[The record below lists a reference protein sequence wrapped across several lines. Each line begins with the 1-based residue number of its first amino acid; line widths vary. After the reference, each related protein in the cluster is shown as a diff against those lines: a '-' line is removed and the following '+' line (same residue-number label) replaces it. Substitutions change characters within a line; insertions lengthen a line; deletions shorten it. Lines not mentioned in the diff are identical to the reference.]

1 MASPV
6 VNAAFK
12 TRASIR
18 RIFNTR
24 DSKQRR
30 LQSST
35 TTHTFVDSRRGK
47 EESVLVPATPESAPF
62 SAPPLARLSTASI
75 LRTLVLS
82 AFFTTPWLF
91 KPGLA
96 VFEKVANSQ
105 SAWLNPDRNPLLRTA
120 IYPLVYKQFCAGRNQ
135 AEIARTSAEVR
146 KLGFSGIVLCY
157 GKEVQVRG
165 QADESVGHATVKPNP
180 MDMEIDQWADGNI
193 KTLDMVGPGDWLG
206 IKFTGAGTNITKVL
220 MDGGEAPAR
229 FVEAMDRICEYAA
242 SKGCRV
248 WIDAEQQMLQ
258 ATIDEWAFDLMRRYN
273 RPGRPALVY
282 NTIQAYLKSARD
294 KVHHQLELSQREGWR
309 PAIKLVRGAYI
320 ANDMRA
326 RIHDTKEDTDA
337 SYNGIVEDLLRGN
350 FQAQGDH
357 HQKHHHTEEIDLL
370 LAGHNTET
378 IRKAA
383 RLASELARQSRLK
396 VRLEFG
402 QLQGMADDIGC
413 ELLQAAD
420 EVKEDKLLP
429 TANTYIPRVYKC
441 LTWGSI
447 QECMQYLVRRLIEN
461 RGAAERMKVGA
472 AEFRRELSRRVGI
485 WS

>member
-6 VNAAFK
+6 VNTAFK
-12 TRASIR
+12 TRKSIR
-18 RIFNTR
+18 QIFNYTNL
-24 DSKQRR
+24 QQCR

-35 TTHTFVDSRRGK
+35 TTHTFIDSEKGK
-47 EESVLVPATPESAPF
+47 EVSVLIPAKPESAPF

-91 KPGLA
+91 KPGFA
-96 VFEKVANSQ
+96 AFEKVANSQ
-105 SAWLNPDRNPLLRTA
+105 SPWLNPDRNPLLRSA
-120 IYPLVYKQFCAGRNQ
+120 IYPLVYKQFCAGRNP
-135 AEIARTSAEVR
+135 AEIARTSADVR

-157 GKEVQVRG
+157 GKEVQVREH
-165 QADESVGHATVKPNP
+165 ADESVGCGKEKPNS
-180 MDMEIDQWADGNI
+180 MDMEIDQWADGNM
-193 KTLDMVGPGDWLG
+193 KTLDMIAAGDWLG
-206 IKFTGAGTNITKVL
+206 IKFTGAGTKITKAL
-220 MDGGEAPAR
+220 MDGDEAPAK
-229 FVEAMDRICEYAA
+229 FMEAMDRICEYAA
-242 SKGCRV
+242 SKGCRI
-248 WIDAEQQMLQ
+248 WIDAEQQVLQ
-258 ATIDEWAFDLMRRYN
+258 ATIDEWTFDLMRRYN
-273 RPGRPALVY
+273 RPGSPALVY
-282 NTIQAYLKSARD
+282 NTIQAYLKSARH
-294 KVHHQLELSQREGWR
+294 KVQHQLELSQREGWR

-320 ANDMRA
+320 ANEMRA

-350 FQAQGDH
+350 FQAQADL
-357 HQKHHHTEEIDLL
+357 HQQQHDAEEVDLL
-370 LAGHNTET
+370 LAGHNIET

-420 EVKEDKLLP
+420 EVKAEKSSP
-429 TANTYIPRVYKC
+429 MANTYIPKVYKC

-447 QECMQYLVRRLIEN
+447 QECMQYLVRRLVEN

-472 AEFRRELSRRVGI
+472 AQFRRELWRRVGVR
-485 WS
+485 S